1 MYNIILDVF
10 QEQEETAYKRSF
22 GFRKFRSPG
31 WANKTT
37 HLAFWNRKTM
47 GPPKYCLSLDIA
59 KCYDTIDHKFILE
72 KFGIVELDD
81 KTEPIITISKPIL
94 LSWLCPMSQN
104 VGLSISM
111 EL

>member
-1 MYNIILDVF
+1 MAD
-10 QEQEETAYKRSF
+10 KRSF

-59 KCYDTIDHKFILE
+59 KCYDTIDHNFILE
-72 KFGIVELDD
+72 KVGIVELDD
-81 KTEPIITISKPIL
+81 KTFPSVTNHNYCQTEPQIVVMPRDS
-94 LSWLCPMSQN
+94 CPKMW
-104 VGLSISM
+104 VY
-111 EL
+111 